1 MATLFFD
8 GFDRGTTLKRL
19 DPNYWS
25 SEYSKYP
32 KYSFGA
38 YPRIRNGVSYTR
50 TYEYY
55 SPNNGVLPTFNLYA
69 SYDYPAFGST
79 YGTFAPGFLA
89 LSNIPI
95 DDEYNEQPITYLQ
108 LSGFPI
114 PSGTKSYLGMR
125 CLGIETKHKDYWGES
140 IPLGRFGYKHPL
152 VAFCSGNTTGLILN
166 IVAVTGDNLQPLV
179 TNNPPNNEGRKITIG
194 LEVEQNGGIS
204 GVFDLNV
211 SDVISQYR
219 ITPYYCGAYDAAN
232 IPTNSEYK
240 SLTIAHTLTSSFHAS
255 VISRWTHFEI
265 EIDNSNS
272 SGLLSL
278 KIEGADSLAI
288 DNTPESSREN
298 WNIKIPINK
307 FAYNN
312 IRFFNRT
319 YKSNTISSC
328 GYDFTYT
335 RYASGAYYGGGSVTL
350 YDDITLIDNTGND
363 PKYFLGSDSKVLTL
377 YPGSPPEGVNQNPLR
392 DDHGNATDGL
402 KQWSVVGTS
411 FHRVALVDNDNDTT
425 HITSYTKNSI
435 DAIRYSNFDK
445 DGGNW
450 RLKYNDGIG
459 GIKIYNSARKGF
471 LDTNFTTV
479 GYTGPSD
486 IYADNVLLL
495 VHADDEPVV
504 DFSSYSS
511 PITLNNASLSSDRK
525 FGTSGILFSGNNSYM
540 VVNSP
545 IDFNT
550 VPFTIE
556 SWVKFSGN
564 SGVTILDRQYNTNL
578 SNYPLDG
585 SIDSTTDPGYKI
597 VCTTGYLD
605 IIRYYYCSTF
615 TYSTCIPTFSTSPA
629 IIRLPFPS
637 AVPTGVWNHIA
648 LVRNTGASSGWYTAY
663 LNGNSGTG
671 YFRLNMPKMNT
682 SCVATSVPYSCTET
696 VTDTVIS
703 GGPLFYKKNGDI
715 GDPIFGFSTDFAAG
729 LARLFYNL
737 SSTYKKN
744 DSYPNM
750 PYIYI
755 GKSGLLDEY
764 RITSGIARYSGNFIP
779 SASPFRAIPEDYFQL
794 GPEIQLDRTTYKMTQ
809 FYEMKNPSTNLP
821 WSSGDIMT
829 SGIILGVKKT

>member
-55 SPNNGVLPTFNLYA
+55 SPNNGVLPTFNLNIIH
-69 SYDYPAFGST
+69 DYPAFGDPN
-79 YGTFAPGFLA
+79 GTFAPGFLA

-219 ITPYYCGAYDAAN
+219 ITPYYCGAYNAAN

-240 SLTIAHTLTSSFHAS
+240 SLTIAHTLTSSFYAS

-328 GYDFTYT
+328 GYDALY
-335 RYASGAYYGGGSVTL
+335 RLYASGSYYGGGSVTL

-363 PKYFLGSDSKVLTL
+363 PKYFLGPDSKVLTL

-486 IYADNVLLL
+486 TYSTNVVLLI
-495 VHADDEPVV
+495 HANEDPILD
-504 DFSSYSS
+504 YSS
-511 PITLNNASLSSDRK
+511 SPKNIELNNSSLVSQSK
-525 FGTSGILFSGNNSYM
+525 FGSSGLSFFGNDSYM
-540 VVNSP
+540 IVKNP
-545 IDFNT
+545 IDPNT

-556 SWVKFSGN
+556 SWVQFTGN
-564 SGVTILDRQYNTNL
+564 NSITLFDRRYKNNL
-578 SNYPLDG
+578 SQYTIDG
-585 SIDSTTDPGYKI
+585 AINGQTKPGYEI
-597 VCTTGYLD
+597 LCTTGYID
-605 IIRYYYCSTF
+605 IIKHYFCSTI
-615 TYSTCIPTFSTSPA
+615 YYDTCVADIPNQPATF
-629 IIRLPFPS
+629 RLPFPS
-637 AVPTGVWNHIA
+637 GISTGVWHHIA
-648 LVRNTGASSGWYTAY
+648 LTRSTNSSSGWYTAY

-671 YFRLNMPKMNT
+671 YLRINMPSIKT
-682 SCVATSVPYSCTET
+682 ECLGTTRPYSCSGLI
-696 VTDTVIS
+696 TDSVIS
-703 GGPLFYKKNGDI
+703 GGILYYNKVGNETTRS
-715 GDPIFGFSTDFAAG
+715 FSKLYYD
-729 LARLFYNL
+729 LE
-737 SSTYKKN
+737 STYVKN
-744 DSYPNM
+744 STIYSL

-794 GPEIQLDRTTYKMTQ
+794 GPEIQLNRTTYKMTQ